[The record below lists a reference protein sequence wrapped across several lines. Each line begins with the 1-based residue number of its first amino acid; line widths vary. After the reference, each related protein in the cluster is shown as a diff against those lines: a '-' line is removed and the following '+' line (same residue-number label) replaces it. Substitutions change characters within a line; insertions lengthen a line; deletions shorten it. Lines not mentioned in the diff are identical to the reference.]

1 MLVQRGYKFE
11 LRLNHKERT
20 SLLKGACIARFA
32 WNWGLA
38 KRIQRYN
45 EQIGDERYTDAMK
58 QHKLLNSL
66 KKTEFPWM
74 YEVSKCIPQEALRNL
89 DQAFQAISLSPV
101 AESSAETLK
110 ACEETVRPAYLQ
122 ARLSEAGRQALAKVG
137 HKRL

>member
-89 DQAFQAISLSPV
+89 DQAFQHFYHDHKQAQANILS
-101 AESSAETLK
+101 SFLK
-110 ACEETVRPAYLQ
+110 LFPFLPSPRVQR
-122 ARLSEAGRQALAKVG
+122 RR
-137 HKRL
+137 